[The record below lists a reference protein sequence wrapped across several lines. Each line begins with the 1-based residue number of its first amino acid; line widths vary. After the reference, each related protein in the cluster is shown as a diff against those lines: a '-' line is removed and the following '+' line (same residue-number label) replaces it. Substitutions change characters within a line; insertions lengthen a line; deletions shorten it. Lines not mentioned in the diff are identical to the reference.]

1 MFRHPSPTTTA
12 THFNSQ
18 EKAGTH
24 LSGAAKPWCKPLC
37 GFVWVSSGTPRST
50 APPPSTMHGNPQPP
64 ARKKPTRAVFATYLF
79 MKCEVMKKVLN
90 PTTVLTLTVLS
101 RSAGPGG
108 AVPASTPGCPPVR
121 HSQGF

>member
-24 LSGAAKPWCKPLC
+24 LSGAAEPWCKPLC

-50 APPPSTMHGNPQPP
+50 APPQHNAWKP
-64 ARKKPTRAVFATYLF
+64 AATCTE
-79 MKCEVMKKVLN
+79 KAN
-90 PTTVLTLTVLS
+90 
-101 RSAGPGG
+101 
-108 AVPASTPGCPPVR
+108 PGCLCNLFIYEV
-121 HSQGF
+121 